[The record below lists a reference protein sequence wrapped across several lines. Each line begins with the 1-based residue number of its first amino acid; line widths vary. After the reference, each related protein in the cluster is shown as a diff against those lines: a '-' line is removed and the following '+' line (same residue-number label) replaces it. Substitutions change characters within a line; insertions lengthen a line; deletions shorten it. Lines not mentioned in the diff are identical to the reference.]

1 MQTHEIRKRFLDHFV
16 NAGHTEVPSAS
27 VILDDPNL
35 LFVNAGMVQ
44 FVPYFLG
51 QRTPPYATATSIQKC
66 IRTPD
71 IDEVGI
77 TTRHNTFFQMAGN
90 FSFGDY
96 FKRRAIELA
105 WTLLTNPISD
115 GGYGLD
121 PERIWAT
128 VYLDD
133 DEAVGLWQ
141 DVTGLPPE
149 RIQRRGMADNYWS
162 MGIPGPCGPSSEIY
176 YDRGPEFGVEG
187 GPVANEDRYIEI
199 WNLVFMQNER
209 GEGTSKEDFEILGP
223 LPRKNIDTGMGVERV
238 AFLLQGVH
246 NVYETD
252 LLRPTIDAVAAV
264 APRGYD
270 TGNYEDDVRYRIIA
284 DHSRTAAILI
294 GDGVS
299 PGNDGRGYVLRRL
312 LRRVIRSA
320 KLLGIDDPIVGE
332 LMTTV
337 RDAMGPSYPELVT
350 DFDRIHR
357 IAVAEETAFNRT
369 LVSGSRLFDEAAR
382 ATKASGTTVLSGTD
396 AFTLH
401 DTYGFPLELTL
412 EMAAESGLSV
422 DEEGFRGLMAE
433 QRQRAK
439 ADAAARKQA
448 HADLSEY
455 RELVDAGPTEFTGFD
470 ELTSE
475 AKVLGIFVDGK
486 RVPVV
491 SHDGNLDRVEL
502 ILDRT
507 PFYAESGGQIADEG
521 SITGTGVSGST
532 ATSKA
537 AVSDVQKIA
546 KTLWAH
552 RVSVESGEF
561 VEGDTVVATVDP
573 RWRHGATQ
581 GHSGTHM
588 VHAALRQ
595 VLGPNAVQA
604 GSLNRPGYLR
614 FDFNWQGPLSETQSS
629 QIEEVT
635 NEAVE
640 ADFEVH
646 SFTTE
651 LDKAK
656 AMGAM
661 ALFGE
666 NYPEEVRVVEIGG
679 PFSLELC
686 GGTHV
691 RSSAQIGPVT
701 ILGESS
707 VGSGVRRVEAYVGL
721 DSFRHLAKER
731 ALMAGLASTLKVP
744 SEEVPARVAN
754 LVERLRAADKE
765 LDRMRLA
772 SARAAA
778 ANAAAGAEQIGKVRV
793 VAQRMAGG
801 MSAAELRTLVGDI
814 RGKLGTDPA
823 VVALIAEGENDSV
836 PFVVAVNPAAQDL
849 GLRANDLVKPLSA
862 AVNGRGGGKADLAQG
877 SGKGAAGID
886 AAMAALRAEIGRS

>member
-1 MQTHEIRKRFLDHFV
+1 METHEIRKRFLDHFV
-16 NAGHTEVPSAS
+16 KAGHTEVPSAS

-51 QRTPPYATATSIQKC
+51 QRTPPWNRAVSVQKC

-96 FKRRAIELA
+96 FKKAAIEFA
-105 WTLLTNPISD
+105 WTLLTNPVD
-115 GGYGLD
+115 QGGYGFE
-121 PERIWAT
+121 PERLWAT

-133 DEAVGLWQ
+133 DEAIGYWQ
-141 DVTGLPPE
+141 EVAGLPLE

-176 YDRGPEFGVEG
+176 YDRGAEYGVEG
-187 GPVANEDRYIEI
+187 GPEANEDRYIEI

-209 GEGTSKEDFEILGP
+209 GEGTSKENFEILGP
-223 LPRKNIDTGMGVERV
+223 LPRKNIDTGMGIERV
-238 AFLLQGVH
+238 ACLLQGVD

-252 LLRPTIDAVAAV
+252 LLRPVIDLVAGR
-264 APRGYD
+264 APRGYGQGIHD
-270 TGNYEDDVRYRIIA
+270 DDVRYRIIA
-284 DHSRTAAILI
+284 DHSRTAAIII
-294 GDGVS
+294 GDGIS
-299 PGNDGRGYVLRRL
+299 PGNEGRGYVLRRL
-312 LRRVIRSA
+312 LRRIIRAA
-320 KLLGIDDPIVGE
+320 KLLGVDEPIMAS
-332 LMTTV
+332 LMETV
-337 RDAMGPSYPELVT
+337 RDAMSPSYPELGT
-350 DFDRIHR
+350 DFERIQR

-369 LVSGSRLFDEAAR
+369 LASGSRLFEEAAR
-382 ATKASGTTVLSGTD
+382 ATKAAGAGKLSGRD

-401 DTYGFPLELTL
+401 DTYGFPIELTL
-412 EMAAESGLSV
+412 EMAAEADLSV

-433 QRQRAK
+433 QRARAK

-448 HADLSEY
+448 HADLSAY

-475 AKVLGIFVDGK
+475 ARILGIFVDGK

-491 SHDGNLDRVEL
+491 AHGGREGAHERIEL
-502 ILDRT
+502 ILDRS

-521 SITGTGVSGST
+521 TIAGTGSSET
-532 ATSKA
+532 AKA
-537 AVSDVQKIA
+537 AVTDVQKIA

-552 RVSVESGEF
+552 RVNVESGEF
-561 VEGDTVVATVDP
+561 VEGDTVQAAVDP

-614 FDFNWQGPLSETQSS
+614 FDFNWQGALSDDQRS

-646 SFTTE
+646 SFTTGLE
-651 LDKAK
+651 KAK

-666 NYPEEVRVVEIGG
+666 NYPDEVRVVEIGG

-691 RSSAQIGPVT
+691 SRSAQIGPVT

-731 ALMAGLASTLKVP
+731 ALMAGLASSLKVP
-744 SEEVPARVAN
+744 SDEVPARVAT
-754 LVERLRAADKE
+754 LVERLRAAEKE
-765 LDRMRLA
+765 LDRLRLA
-772 SARAAA
+772 NARSAAV
-778 ANAAAGAEQIGKVRV
+778 NAAAGAEQIGDVRL

-801 MSAAELRTLVGDI
+801 ISAGDLRSLVGDI
-814 RGKLGTDPA
+814 RGKLGSDAA
-823 VVALIAEGENDSV
+823 VIALIAEGDNDSV
-836 PFVVAVNPAAQDL
+836 PFVVAVNPAAQDH
-849 GLRANDLVKPLSA
+849 GLRADELVKVMGA
-862 AVNGRGGGKADLAQG
+862 AVNGRGGGKVDLAQG

-886 AAMAALRAEIGRS
+886 AALAALRAEIGRS